1 MDQRM
6 LGRTGLR
13 VSALGLG
20 GGAVGGLMVRGELA
34 DQERGLGRAIDA
46 GINMIDTAP
55 SYGDGASETN
65 LGRALARLGAGRGED
80 IVLAT
85 KFTISEAHAGRVAG
99 AIAESLEQSLRRLR
113 RERVDVLQLH
123 NAIGQEEVATQGRSL
138 PALVVTDEVAP
149 GLERL
154 RDAGKLGWWGITA
167 VGEPEA
173 LTAVLDSRAF
183 HTAQVPY
190 NLLTPG
196 AADVLAH
203 AAGSDM
209 GTIGIRAL
217 AGGALS
223 GSTWRHPIGAAD
235 VAPIGSGETYAID
248 VAAAH
253 RYDGLVEGGFAG
265 SLAEAALRYA
275 LSEPRLSTVLI
286 GVSTIDQLDDAIAA
300 AERGPLPPAGLA
312 LVDEVRSRD
321 G

>member
-1 MDQRM
+1 MDQRV

-20 GGAVGGLMVRGELA
+20 GGAVGGLMVRGEPA
-34 DQERGLGRAIDA
+34 DQERGLAAALDA
-46 GINMIDTAP
+46 GITFIDTAP

-65 LGRALARLGAGRGED
+65 LGRALARVAAAASDD

-85 KFTISEAHAGRVAG
+85 KFTISEAHAGRVAA
-99 AIAESLEQSLRRLR
+99 AIAESLEQSLRRLG

-123 NAIGQEEVATQGRSL
+123 NAIGAEVATPGRSL
-138 PALVVTDEVAP
+138 PAIVVTDEVAP

-154 RDAGKLGWWGITA
+154 REAGKIGWWGITA
-167 VGEPEA
+167 VGEPDA
-173 LTAVLDSRAF
+173 LAAVLDSRAF
-183 HTAQVPY
+183 HTAQVPF

-196 AADVLAH
+196 ASEVLAH
-203 AAGSDM
+203 ASAAEM

-223 GSTWRHPIGAAD
+223 GTTWRHPIGMPE
-235 VAPIGSGETYAID
+235 VAPIASGESYEAD
-248 VAAAH
+248 VAAAL
-253 RYDGLVEGGFAG
+253 RYVGLVDGGWAG

-286 GVSTIDQLDDAIAA
+286 GVSTIEQLQDAITA
-300 AERGPLPPAGLA
+300 AERGPLPAEALA
-312 LVDEVRSRD
+312 HIEAVRRAT